1 MFVKINFN
9 EFEKQMTGY
18 FSKSAIKALYTYFEA
33 LGAERLKDVALDLA
47 VVRAEWR
54 EYASLDDMIDA
65 LDNPS
70 ARHDWEI
77 SHLQTDGDFVWT
89 EEEEEDF
96 RQFYLKKISHRYGI
110 HPFDDGRYLVEI
122 DPSRRNT
129 GCLGFI
135 SFSAF

>member
-18 FSKSAIKALYTYFEA
+18 FSKSAIKALYTYFES
-33 LGAERLKDVALDLA
+33 LEAERLKDVALDLA

-77 SHLQTDGDFVWT
+77 SHLQTDGDLFGPKK
-89 EEEEEDF
+89 
-96 RQFYLKKISHRYGI
+96 RKKIFAS
-110 HPFDDGRYLVEI
+110 
-122 DPSRRNT
+122 ST
-129 GCLGFI
+129 
-135 SFSAF
+135 